1 MQLIPRYLVNNRT
14 TVVVNDAGF
23 ATEFRPV
30 YTKELNI
37 YRGIDNNL
45 EFKLVN
51 ADQKGKTLTG
61 YTAKFVA
68 FDENGDQVLNKTG
81 TASTTVTG
89 LFTVT
94 VTESDIIDLEDQ
106 FLTYTVYLEDANGN
120 KTLTYSNS
128 HLTNNGYAKISSEAF
143 PGARESINVTTF
155 TQTVGGVSE
164 WTTGAIDAEPQRNG
178 NSALH
183 TVAIYSSNFVGDVE
197 IEASLSNQIT
207 NSMPW
212 TKVATVTLN
221 NETMPVDANFNGVYS
236 YIRFR
241 TTADPSSKISKIL
254 VRN

>member
-1 MQLIPRYLVNNRT
+1 MQLIPRYLVNNRA

-45 EFKLVN
+45 EFKVVN
-51 ADQKGKTLTG
+51 ADQKGKSLTG

-94 VTESDIIDLEDQ
+94 VSESDVIDLEDQ

-128 HLTNNGYAKISSEAF
+128 HLTNNGYAKLSSEAF
-143 PGARESINVTTF
+143 PGAKESLSVSTF

-164 WTTGAIDAEPQRNG
+164 WTTGAVDAEPERNG

-183 TVAIYSSNFVGDVE
+183 TVAVYSSNFVGDVE
-197 IEASLSNQIT
+197 IEASLANQIT

-221 NETMPVDANFNGVYS
+221 NETMPVDVNFNGVYS
-236 YIRFR
+236 YVRFR
-241 TTADPSSKISKIL
+241 TTTNPANKISKIL
-254 VRN
+254 LRN